1 MTSLSCM
8 NEAEERLPPTERT
21 ARSCDHL
28 IEEHLSYGS
37 LEEGKKDN
45 NNLDVDLQI
54 LLNDLKQLK
63 EDIGVI
69 QQSNFSLFF
78 FSFTTFTLFST
89 SPTGNAERDF
99 DKRFEV
105 SFLRMLAIMTIT
117 YLTIYL
123 YMKLVIN
130 VSDPELN
137 AVVPTIGFN
146 LSTWSLPSVKRIW
159 RALQK

>member
-8 NEAEERLPPTERT
+8 NEAEERLPPTERAT
-21 ARSCDHL
+21 RSCDH
-28 IEEHLSYGS
+28 GS

-78 FSFTTFTLFST
+78 FSFTVYTFLNFS
-89 SPTGNAERDF
+89 NR
-99 DKRFEV
+99 KR
-105 SFLRMLAIMTIT
+105 
-117 YLTIYL
+117 
-123 YMKLVIN
+123 
-130 VSDPELN
+130 
-137 AVVPTIGFN
+137 
-146 LSTWSLPSVKRIW
+146 
-159 RALQK
+159 

>member
-1 MTSLSCM
+1 M
-8 NEAEERLPPTERT
+8 NESEEILPPTERT
-21 ARSCDHL
+21 ATCDHL

-37 LEEGKKDN
+37 LEEGKKNSNDH
-45 NNLDVDLQI
+45 DIDLKF

-69 QQSNFSLFF
+69 QQSNSLFLIF
-78 FSFTTFTLFST
+78 NRNHYTFPLSTL
-89 SPTGNAERDF
+89 GNAERDF

-105 SFLRMLAIMTIT
+105 SFLRMLVIMTVT
-117 YLTIYL
+117 YMTIYL
-123 YMKLVIN
+123 YMKLVID

-159 RALQK
+159 RSLQK